1 MMIFINAVYKEDT
14 LPVEYAE
21 GFIKLLNPVVPHNRR
36 NLGENGHKETIAF
49 EPWPV
54 YDESKLKDD
63 VVTVVVQVNGKA
75 RGKMEVASS
84 ISKEEME
91 SKLPIDNV
99 KTIYRK

>member
-21 GFIKLLNPVVPHNRR
+21 GFIKLLNPVVPHMT
-36 NLGENGHKETIAF
+36 EEIWEKMGHKETIAF

-63 VVTVVVQVNGKA
+63 VVTVVVQV
-75 RGKMEVASS
+75 M
-84 ISKEEME
+84 
-91 SKLPIDNV
+91 V
-99 KTIYRK
+99 K